1 MGNSLAH
8 NVYET
13 VDQVL
18 DWIVRLNRNRS
29 ISSLEDVETG
39 KKGGDQTGIPVPMLK
54 RRRYYSHSKPGG
66 PLSQDTHT
74 SLGLS
79 FYGLGVGT

>member
-8 NVYET
+8 NDDET

-29 ISSLEDVETG
+29 ILSLEDVETG
-39 KKGGDQTGIPVPMLK
+39 KKMGNQTGIPVPMPN

-74 SLGLS
+74 SSGLS
-79 FYGLGVGT
+79 FYGLGVAT